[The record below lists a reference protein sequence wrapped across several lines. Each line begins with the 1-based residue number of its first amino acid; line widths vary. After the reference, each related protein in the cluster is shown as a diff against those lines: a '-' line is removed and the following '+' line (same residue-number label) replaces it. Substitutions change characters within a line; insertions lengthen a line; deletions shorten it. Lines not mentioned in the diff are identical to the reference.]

1 MICGVW
7 VVGSGGPSPA
17 LLPRRPMSGEPFQA
31 IAAHALRA
39 AHPHQG
45 RPLAGASAALL
56 GLCKV
61 SALCAPAGQARP
73 PTLNSKCALPSLS
86 LHQVGEP
93 MYEDRTAFPRR
104 LIEVVGSVPSPSCA
118 LPLLG
123 PLRELLLLFGGV
135 AAGAAV
141 VAGAWQRNRRKMKV

>member
-1 MICGVW
+1 MAAPAQRSYPGAPCQ
-7 VVGSGGPSPA
+7 GSPFKQS
-17 LLPRRPMSGEPFQA
+17 LPMLC
-31 IAAHALRA
+31 ALRIPTRGGLWQA
-39 AHPHQG
+39 PVQ
-45 RPLAGASAALL
+45 PCWW
-56 GLCKV
+56 LCKV
-61 SALCAPAGQARP
+61 SALCVPAGQARP
-73 PTLNSKCALPSLS
+73 PTLNCKCALPSLS

-118 LPLLG
+118 PPLLG
-123 PLRELLLLFGGV
+123 PLRELLLLCGGV